1 MKLGYFTK
9 AARNNNEDFGYVC
22 EDFGFIVDGAT
33 SVSNIIVTNEVSDA
47 KWFSHKLGG
56 YLKEALKDTQR
67 DLKDIVKDAI
77 VYVDSE
83 FTKFYRASMVE
94 TKPSSTIAIFRKN
107 NGLLEYLVLGDSP
120 LLVKYKD
127 GQIRELIANEQLIV
141 FERENIKKLVEIAN
155 QREISVIEARPF
167 VNEALL
173 QQRLKMNKEG
183 GYYIIADDVNAVDH
197 ALCGTIRLDVIQSVM
212 GMSDGFSQ
220 LYDVFEKYTKK
231 QLFKE
236 VENGKPFEELY
247 RELYKC
253 QENDKDCNEHPRFK
267 VRDDVSVFYAEI

>member
-9 AARNNNEDFGYVC
+9 AARSNNEDFGYVC

-33 SVSNIIVTNEVSDA
+33 GVSNIIVTNEISDA
-47 KWFSHKLGG
+47 KWFSHKIGE
-56 YLKEALKDTQR
+56 YLKEALKDTEKT
-67 DLKDIVKDAI
+67 LSDIVKEAI

-83 FTKFYRASMVE
+83 FSKFYRVSMAE

-127 GQIRELIANEQLIV
+127 GQIREFIANEQLIV
-141 FERENIKKLVEIAN
+141 LERENINKLVEIAN
-155 QREISVIEARPF
+155 QREINVIEARPF

-173 QQRLKMNKEG
+173 VQRQKMNKEN
-183 GYYIIADDVNAVDH
+183 GYYIIADDVKAVDH

-220 LYDVFEKYTKK
+220 LYDVFGLYNKK

-236 VENGKPFEELY
+236 IENRKTFEELY
-247 RELYKC
+247 RELYRA
-253 QENDKDCNEHPRFK
+253 QENDKYCNEHPRFK
-267 VRDDVSVFYAEI
+267 VRDDVSVFYVEF